1 MTLNHPLHVP
11 IDDIQNL
18 SLVIDF
24 PFMLDAFRA
33 THEPV
38 PLTSTF
44 LPKYIWTPQMKFQ
57 SSHKIS

>member
-18 SLVIDF
+18 SFVLDF

-33 THEPV
+33 IHEPV
-38 PLTSTF
+38 PLTTF
-44 LPKYIWTPQMKFQ
+44 LPSTSGHPK
-57 SSHKIS
+57 